1 MNFAQS
7 MSSRFT
13 APASKQATTV
23 KTKRPLLGAIMILM
37 ATFLFG
43 LNGSTAKTVMAT
55 GVTAEQITLFRSLS
69 ACLIAG
75 LFMLLRNRSSFRVA
89 RREWKWL
96 LLLGTAGVGLMQW
109 SYASA
114 VANLPVGV
122 ALLIQ
127 YTAIVLVPIT
137 GMVLFKSK
145 VSPRLWLGVAFVLA
159 GLVVVSHIWQAGLSP
174 IGLIFAAIAALATTT
189 YYMIGEHVHETRD
202 AFSTLFYSMA
212 FSALMWIPA
221 SHFWNFDF
229 GRFTSQVDLGGN
241 LAGTVIPAWILFAW
255 LGVMGSFVPLFLTY
269 AALPHLSATGVGV
282 MSTTETIFGFMFAYL
297 WLGEKIDG
305 LQTVGGLLV
314 IAGIVIAQISRR
326 QATWQPSN

>member
-1 MNFAQS
+1 MKHRN
-7 MSSRFT
+7 
-13 APASKQATTV
+13 PV
-23 KTKRPLLGAIMILM
+23 LGAFMILT

-55 GVTAEQITLFRSLS
+55 GVSAEQITLFRSLS

-75 LFMLLRNRSSFRVA
+75 VFMLVRNPSSFKVSKS
-89 RREWKWL
+89 EWKWL
-96 LLLGTAGVGLMQW
+96 ILLGTAGVGLMQW
-109 SYASA
+109 SYANA

-127 YTAIVLVPIT
+127 YTAIILVPIT
-137 GMVLFKSK
+137 GMVLFKNR
-145 VSPRLWLGVAFVLA
+145 VSPRLWLGVGLVLG
-159 GLVVVSHIWQAGLSP
+159 GLVVVSHIWQAGLSA
-174 IGLIFAAIAALATTT
+174 IGLVYGAIAAIATTI
-189 YYMIGEHVHETRD
+189 YYLVGEHVHEKRD

-212 FSALMWIPA
+212 VSALMWTGM

-229 GRFTSQVDLGGN
+229 ARFAVNVALGGN
-241 LAGTVIPAWILFAW
+241 LPGTVIPAWVLFAW

-282 MSTTETIFGFMFAYL
+282 FSTTETIFGFLFAYL

-326 QATWQPSN
+326 TATWQPSN

>member
-1 MNFAQS
+1 
-7 MSSRFT
+7 
-13 APASKQATTV
+13 
-23 KTKRPLLGAIMILM
+23 MILL

-43 LNGSTAKTVMAT
+43 LNGSTAKTVMQT

-75 LFMLLRNRSSFRVA
+75 LFMLIRNLASFRVA
-89 RREWKWL
+89 KSEWKWL
-96 LLLGTAGVGLMQW
+96 VLLGMAGVGLMQW
-109 SYASA
+109 AYANA

-127 YTAIVLVPIT
+127 YTAIILVPIT
-137 GMVLFKSK
+137 SMVLFKAK
-145 VSPRLWLGVAFVLA
+145 VAGRFWLGVGLVLG
-159 GLVVVSHIWQAGLSP
+159 GLVVVSHIWQSNLSAM
-174 IGLIFAAIAALATTT
+174 GLIFGAIAAIATTI
-189 YYMIGEHVHETRD
+189 YYMVGEHVHEKRD

-212 FSALMWIPA
+212 FSAIMWLGM

-229 GRFTSQVDLGGN
+229 SRFTASVDLGGN
-241 LAGTVIPAWILFAW
+241 LAGTVIPAWMLFAW

-282 MSTTETIFGFMFAYL
+282 ISTSETIFGFLFAYL

-314 IAGIVIAQISRR
+314 IAGIIIAQISRR
-326 QATWQPSN
+326 QAAWQPSN

>member
-1 MNFAQS
+1 
-7 MSSRFT
+7 
-13 APASKQATTV
+13 
-23 KTKRPLLGAIMILM
+23 MILM

-43 LNGSTAKTVMAT
+43 LNGSTAKTIMSA

-69 ACLIAG
+69 ACSIAAI
-75 LFMLLRNRSSFRVA
+75 FMLVRNPSSFRVA
-89 RREWKWL
+89 KPEWKWL
-96 LLLGTAGVGLMQW
+96 ILLGTAGVGLMQW

-127 YTAIVLVPIT
+127 YTAIVLVPIS
-137 GMVLFKSK
+137 GMILFKNR

-159 GLVVVSHIWQAGLSP
+159 GLVVVSHIWQAGLST
-174 IGLIFAAIAALATTT
+174 IGLIFAAVAAVATTI
-189 YYMIGEHVHETRD
+189 YYMVGEHVHKTRD

-212 FSALMWIPA
+212 FSALMWVPA

-229 GRFTSQVDLGGN
+229 SRFISTVDLGGN
-241 LAGTVIPAWILFAW
+241 LAGTVIPAWLLFGW
-255 LGVMGSFVPLFLTY
+255 LGIMGSFVPLFLTY

-326 QATWQPSN
+326 SATWQPSN

>member
-1 MNFAQS
+1 MRQ
-7 MSSRFT
+7 
-13 APASKQATTV
+13 
-23 KTKRPLLGAIMILM
+23 KRPLLGAIMILM

-43 LNGSTAKTVMAT
+43 LNGSTAKTIMSA

-69 ACLIAG
+69 ACSIAAI
-75 LFMLLRNRSSFRVA
+75 FMLVRNPSSFRVA
-89 RREWKWL
+89 KPEWKWL
-96 LLLGTAGVGLMQW
+96 ILLGTAGVGLMQW

-127 YTAIVLVPIT
+127 YTAIVLVPIS
-137 GMVLFKSK
+137 GMILFKTR
-145 VSPRLWLGVAFVLA
+145 VLPRLWLGVAFVLA
-159 GLVVVSHIWQAGLSP
+159 GLVVVSHIWQAGLST
-174 IGLIFAAIAALATTT
+174 IGLIFAAVAAVATTI
-189 YYMIGEHVHETRD
+189 YYMVGEHVHKTRD
-202 AFSTLFYSMA
+202 AFSTLFYSMV
-212 FSALMWIPA
+212 FSALMWVPA
-221 SHFWNFDF
+221 SHFWTFDF
-229 GRFTSQVDLGGN
+229 SRFTSTVDLGGN
-241 LAGTVIPAWILFAW
+241 LAGTVIPAWILFGW
-255 LGVMGSFVPLFLTY
+255 LGIMGSFVPLFLTY

-326 QATWQPSN
+326 SATWQPSN

>member
-1 MNFAQS
+1 MRQ
-7 MSSRFT
+7 
-13 APASKQATTV
+13 
-23 KTKRPLLGAIMILM
+23 KRPFLGAVMILM

-43 LNGSTAKTVMAT
+43 LNGSTAKTIMSA

-69 ACLIAG
+69 ACSIAAI
-75 LFMLLRNRSSFRVA
+75 FMLMRNPSSFRVA
-89 RREWKWL
+89 KPEWKWL
-96 LLLGTAGVGLMQW
+96 ILLGTAGVGLMQW

-127 YTAIVLVPIT
+127 YTAIVLVPIS
-137 GMVLFKSK
+137 GMILFKTQ

-159 GLVVVSHIWQAGLSP
+159 GLVVVSHIWQAGLST
-174 IGLIFAAIAALATTT
+174 IGLIFAAVAAVATTI
-189 YYMIGEHVHETRD
+189 YYMVGEHVHKTRD

-212 FSALMWIPA
+212 FSALMWVPA

-229 GRFTSQVDLGGN
+229 SRFTSTVDLGGN
-241 LAGTVIPAWILFAW
+241 LAGTVIPAWILFGW
-255 LGVMGSFVPLFLTY
+255 LGIMGSFVPLFLTY

-326 QATWQPSN
+326 SATWQPSN

>member
-1 MNFAQS
+1 MRQ
-7 MSSRFT
+7 
-13 APASKQATTV
+13 
-23 KTKRPLLGAIMILM
+23 KRPLLGAAMILM

-43 LNGSTAKTVMAT
+43 LNGSTAKTIMSA

-69 ACLIAG
+69 ACSIAAI
-75 LFMLLRNRSSFRVA
+75 FMLVRNPSSFRVA
-89 RREWKWL
+89 KPEWKWL
-96 LLLGTAGVGLMQW
+96 ILLGTAGVGLMQW

-127 YTAIVLVPIT
+127 YTAIVLVPIS
-137 GMVLFKSK
+137 GMILFKNR

-159 GLVVVSHIWQAGLSP
+159 GLVVVSHIWQAGLST
-174 IGLIFAAIAALATTT
+174 IGLIFAAVAAVATTI
-189 YYMIGEHVHETRD
+189 YYMVGEHVHKTRD

-212 FSALMWIPA
+212 FSALMWVPA

-229 GRFTSQVDLGGN
+229 SRFTSTVDLGGN
-241 LAGTVIPAWILFAW
+241 LAGTVIPAWILFGW
-255 LGVMGSFVPLFLTY
+255 LGIMGSFVPLFLTY

-326 QATWQPSN
+326 SATWQPSN